1 MSKLW
6 SNIIHDIKNPGKTQT
21 KWEDNRCQNWNDDM
35 SKCMKDLKSTIIK
48 MPPKAIKIHS
58 RQIKKRR
65 SQQRR
70 RR

>member
-6 SNIIHDIKNPGKTQT
+6 ANIIHDIKNPGKTQT

-48 MPPKAIKIHS
+48 MPP
-58 RQIKKRR
+58 
-65 SQQRR
+65 
-70 RR
+70 